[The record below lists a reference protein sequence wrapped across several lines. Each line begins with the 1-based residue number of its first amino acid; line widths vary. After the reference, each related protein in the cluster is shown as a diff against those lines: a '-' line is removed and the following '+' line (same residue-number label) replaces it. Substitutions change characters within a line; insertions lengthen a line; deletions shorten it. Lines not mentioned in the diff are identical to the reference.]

1 MKIKKPITTA
11 KAPGG
16 APAPAAPAGGAAIAD
31 RFRLDVPAGPS
42 AANGTVG
49 KTAALCA
56 LVAGG
61 ISLAVAG
68 ILTFLLY
75 SHWEYL
81 MPA

>member
-1 MKIKKPITTA
+1 MKIKKPIT
-11 KAPGG
+11 KAPTG
-16 APAPAAPAGGAAIAD
+16 ATAPAAPAGGVAIAD

-42 AANGTVG
+42 AKNGTIS

-56 LVAGG
+56 LIAGG